1 MPKTNKEAIKV
12 SKRSLLVFFLAVVSI
27 ITFIFIIPS
36 FNWASHGKYFVLP
49 FAFLAI
55 LITRRADSWKVGI
68 EVFYFSPFLLA
79 YTYNLFIALA
89 ISFLAFYFV
98 VKTKPSEGNGIVIHS
113 VIITIIATIASVLSG
128 HFGTNITEMQFFWS
142 AYGTV
147 LFAIW
152 VDAIIVKFSAP
163 VPLPKNI
170 ITHTMGS
177 FANYILISK
186 IGYPVF
192 LYILTLQ

>member
-1 MPKTNKEAIKV
+1 
-12 SKRSLLVFFLAVVSI
+12 
-27 ITFIFIIPS
+27 
-36 FNWASHGKYFVLP
+36 
-49 FAFLAI
+49 
-55 LITRRADSWKVGI
+55 
-68 EVFYFSPFLLA
+68 
-79 YTYNLFIALA
+79 
-89 ISFLAFYFV
+89 
-98 VKTKPSEGNGIVIHS
+98 
-113 VIITIIATIASVLSG
+113 
-128 HFGTNITEMQFFWS
+128 MQFFWS

-170 ITHTMGS
+170 IRHTMGS